1 MKTVSKKLISLLL
14 VAIMLVAAMPVF
26 AFADEVTVDNATV
39 VAVCN
44 GAQVG
49 KGTIAQ
55 LSNFD
60 VTNKDHLKNAMAFC
74 NPAVPFNETD
84 YEIVSG
90 NIEGTTL
97 TVTLKIADTH
107 TDNFVVTGPGDAA
120 GHTVKCSTVGCTETK
135 VVGHDA
141 SGESKQSVDAVAAT
155 CDKDGKTAAVVYA
168 CGYTVGGKT
177 IPATGH
183 SFQWDGVKGAADG
196 HTLKCVNAGC
206 TETKTEPHTFGT
218 NGKCTVCGYEKP
230 AEPTPTEHKHNY
242 AVDASATTETTH
254 TLKCDVAGC
263 TEPTKTEA
271 HKFDSNG
278 KCTVCGYQKAVTP
291 ATPTYTVIVKVEGKK
306 DQTFT
311 KVAYDGTLKADNAQA
326 ILNKAGCTDQV
337 SDYNNLSFTNDN
349 GTITISLSGKKNVS
363 NPDKVTVTVVNGS
376 ETKTYELEVGKYYY
390 DYDFFTFA
398 NQDGRKFAALKITDT
413 AGYERILDKD
423 VKNDSAK
430 VRSNDAKVTVQWNA
444 DTRKIEF
451 MTDSTLSKVGT
462 TRDVYYGARL
472 DSVGGTLPTTV
483 GGKTVEYWTV
493 WGSRIYDN
501 TEYKW
506 NADKVQAVPHFAGE
520 SGKVYLEIYANGNRT
535 SKYTQIDITYLL
547 QDGVIYRDRLT
558 SAIESAVKTK
568 NVKITGLFEEGDWSA
583 YVRNV
588 NNVTSKTSVQ
598 IGTNNADAR
607 YLYVMV
613 NGVSTKTTDSTN
625 PKTGDTAKLGVAAA
639 VLAVAVVGFGAVTVI
654 NKKKGVQ

>member
-26 AFADEVTVDNATV
+26 AFADDDGGADSGVAVQAAKDYTFKVVLDNGTTVTGSNTVSIDDDQVDTTKSDYGTLIKAMKAAGLDAYTNSDPENGYTITKIEVTGQEFVISAKANKVDPP
-39 VAVCN
+39 VA
-44 GAQVG
+44 
-49 KGTIAQ
+49 
-55 LSNFD
+55 
-60 VTNKDHLKNAMAFC
+60 
-74 NPAVPFNETD
+74 E
-84 YEIVSG
+84 Y
-90 NIEGTTL
+90 
-97 TVTLKIADTH
+97 TVTV
-107 TDNFVVTGPGDAA
+107 NGDAA
-120 GHTVKCSTVGCTETK
+120 ANGTKKLASIDPKAESDYGVLAQVMNEAGLGAYLDSAKWTITKAALNDKNLLVTVEK
-135 VVGHDA
+135 VV
-141 SGESKQSVDAVAAT
+141 
-155 CDKDGKTAAVVYA
+155 
-168 CGYTVGGKT
+168 
-177 IPATGH
+177 P
-183 SFQWDGVKGAADG
+183 
-196 HTLKCVNAGC
+196 
-206 TETKTEPHTFGT
+206 
-218 NGKCTVCGYEKP
+218 
-230 AEPTPTEHKHNY
+230 
-242 AVDASATTETTH
+242 ATTEPT
-254 TLKCDVAGC
+254 
-263 TEPTKTEA
+263 TEPTTKPTE
-271 HKFDSNG
+271 KPTEPTS
-278 KCTVCGYQKAVTP
+278 
-291 ATPTYTVIVKVEGKK
+291 PTYTVTVKVEGKN
-306 DQTFT
+306 DQIFT
-311 KVAYDGTLKADNAQA
+311 GVAYDGTLNSDNAQA
-326 ILNKAGCTDQV
+326 ILNKAGCTDKV
-337 SDYNNLSFTNDN
+337 ADYNNLSFTSDATNK
-349 GTITISLSGKKNVS
+349 TITITLSGKKNES
-363 NPDKVTVTVVNGS
+363 NPNKVTVTVVNGS
-376 ETKTYELEVGKYYY
+376 ETKSYELEVGKYYY

-493 WGSRIYDN
+493 WGARIYDN

>member
-1 MKTVSKKLISLLL
+1 MKTCKKLFSLLL
-14 VAIMLVAAMPVF
+14 VAVMLVAAIPF
-26 AFADEVTVDNATV
+26 AAMADPIGEDMTGVTV
-39 VAVCN
+39 VAKCGNAEIAKAAYN
-44 GAQVG
+44 GTFVAAFDPSVSDHVDTAIG
-49 KGTIAQ
+49 GSFGTSAIPSVYTRGEAT
-55 LSNFD
+55 FD
-60 VTNKDHLKNAMAFC
+60 KATK
-74 NPAVPFNETD
+74 
-84 YEIVSG
+84 
-90 NIEGTTL
+90 TL
-97 TVTLKIADTH
+97 TINYTLDPSHAHDLK
-107 TDNFVVTGPGDAA
+107 VMGPGDAN
-120 GHTVKCSTVGCTETK
+120 GHIVKCQYVGCDYSD
-135 VVGHDA
+135 VVPHDA
-141 SGESKQSVDAVAAT
+141 SEIDHTDAKVEPT
-155 CDKDGKTAAVVYA
+155 CGQAGKEAVTVYK
-168 CGYTVGGKT
+168 CGYTVGGAE
-177 IPATGH
+177 IHATG
-183 SFQWDGVKGAADG
+183 
-196 HTLKCVNAGC
+196 N
-206 TETKTEPHTFGT
+206 HTFE
-218 NGKCTVCGYEKP
+218 NGKCKVCGATDPNYK
-230 AEPTPTEHKHNY
+230 PTEPSTEPSTEATTTY
-242 AVDASATTETTH
+242 AVKVTIENNSSVTYNMTV
-254 TLKCDVAGC
+254 K
-263 TEPTKTEA
+263 
-271 HKFDSNG
+271 DS
-278 KCTVCGYQKAVTP
+278 
-291 ATPTYTVIVKVEGKK
+291 
-306 DQTFT
+306 
-311 KVAYDGTLKADNAQA
+311 DNLDLTNIQA
-326 ILNKAGCTDQV
+326 ILDKIQVKETASQYDNKSLDR
-337 SDYNNLSFTNDN
+337 N
-349 GTITISLSGKKNVS
+349 GTNITIVLKDKKNES
-363 NPDKVTVTVVNGS
+363 NPAKVTVTVINGS

-430 VRSNDAKVTVQWNA
+430 VRSNDSKVTVQWNA

-472 DSVGGTLPTTV
+472 DSVGGSLPTTV

-493 WGSRIYDN
+493 WGARIYDN

-613 NGVSTKTTDSTN
+613 NGVSTKTGDSTN

>member
-26 AFADEVTVDNATV
+26 AFADDDGGADSGVAVQAAKDYTFKVVLDNGTTVTGSNTVSIEDDQVDKTKSDYGTLIKAMKAAGLDAYTNSDAENGYTITKIEVTGQEFV
-39 VAVCN
+39 VSAKANKV
-44 GAQVG
+44 
-49 KGTIAQ
+49 
-55 LSNFD
+55 
-60 VTNKDHLKNAMAFC
+60 VTPVA
-74 NPAVPFNETD
+74 E
-84 YEIVSG
+84 Y
-90 NIEGTTL
+90 
-97 TVTLKIADTH
+97 TVTV
-107 TDNFVVTGPGDAA
+107 NGDAA
-120 GHTVKCSTVGCTETK
+120 ANGTKKLETIDPKAESDYGVLTQVMNEAGLGAYLDASKWTITK
-135 VVGHDA
+135 VA
-141 SGESKQSVDAVAAT
+141 LN
-155 CDKDGKTAAVVYA
+155 DKNLLVTVEKVV
-168 CGYTVGGKT
+168 
-177 IPATGH
+177 P
-183 SFQWDGVKGAADG
+183 
-196 HTLKCVNAGC
+196 
-206 TETKTEPHTFGT
+206 
-218 NGKCTVCGYEKP
+218 
-230 AEPTPTEHKHNY
+230 
-242 AVDASATTETTH
+242 ATTEHVHDYKWDGKVGDANGH

-263 TEPTKTEA
+263 TETTKTEA

-349 GTITISLSGKKNVS
+349 GTITIALSGKKNVS

-613 NGVSTKTTDSTN
+613 NGVSTKTGDSTN

>member
-1 MKTVSKKLISLLL
+1 MKTCKKLFSLLL
-14 VAIMLVAAMPVF
+14 VAVMLVAAIPF
-26 AFADEVTVDNATV
+26 ATMAEPIGEDMTGVTV
-39 VAVCN
+39 VAKCN
-44 GAQVG
+44 GAEIA
-49 KGTIAQ
+49 KAPYNGTFVAA
-55 LSNFD
+55 FD
-60 VTNKDHLKNAMAFC
+60 PTVSDHLDT
-74 NPAVPFNETD
+74 AVGGSYGASAIPGVYTRSDATFDKATK
-84 YEIVSG
+84 
-90 NIEGTTL
+90 TL
-97 TVTLKIADTH
+97 TINYTLDPNHAHDWK
-107 TDNFVVTGPGDAA
+107 VVEPGDANGHVAKCQYA
-120 GHTVKCSTVGCTETK
+120 GCGEIKVFAHSDSEIDHTDAK
-135 VVGHDA
+135 V
-141 SGESKQSVDAVAAT
+141 EAT
-155 CDKDGKTAAVVYA
+155 CGQAGKEAMTVYK
-168 CGYTVGGKT
+168 CGFTVGGAV
-177 IPATGH
+177 IPATGNH
-183 SFQWDGVKGAADG
+183 TFENGACKVCGAPDPDYKPAHTHDYKWDGKVGDA
-196 HTLKCVNAGC
+196 
-206 TETKTEPHTFGT
+206 
-218 NGKCTVCGYEKP
+218 NG
-230 AEPTPTEHKHNY
+230 
-242 AVDASATTETTH
+242 H

-263 TEPTKTEA
+263 TETTKTEA

-363 NPDKVTVTVVNGS
+363 NPNKVTVTVVNGS

-444 DTRKIEF
+444 DTRKVEF

-568 NVKITGLFEEGDWSA
+568 NVKITGVFEEGDWSA

-613 NGVSTKTTDSTN
+613 NGVSTKTGDSTN